1 MSGSNVSNS
10 STTHTQRIP
19 NMRTPAG
26 AYPGAYQKQ
35 VRLAGAYPGAYRGAR
50 STVRATPQVIAEGR
64 TLYSNNCASGHGAQG
79 LGDGQAGRSLE
90 PSPALLRR
98 FVQMPMSG
106 DEYLLWTISE
116 GGERFGTDMPAFEDK
131 LGEED
136 IWKIIAYMRAGFP

>member
-1 MSGSNVSNS
+1 MLKSLKFVSYIIFLCSIYSISYSQTLGLGRTATSNEITAWDIDVRPDGKGLPVGSGS
-10 STTHTQRIP
+10 
-19 NMRTPAG
+19 
-26 AYPGAYQKQ
+26 
-35 VRLAGAYPGAYRGAR
+35 
-50 STVRATPQVIAEGR
+50 VIIGEE
-64 TLYSNNCASGHGAQG
+64 LYTDNCASCHGAQG

-90 PSPALLRR
+90 PSPALLRQ